1 MITRPNFD
9 RGDNESYISSLISKY
24 GYKDIGWSNSGADF
38 SQPLDELIGAEKID
52 CSLYRFRC
60 TNMVYVNHLTRE
72 ILHVDMSD

>member
-1 MITRPNFD
+1 MAKSNFE
-9 RGDNESYISSLISKY
+9 RGDNENYIGSLVSKY

-38 SQPLDELIGAEKID
+38 SQPLDELIGAEEID

>member
-1 MITRPNFD
+1 MMARPNFD
-9 RGDNESYISSLISKY
+9 RGDNESYISSLVSKY

-38 SQPLDELIGAEKID
+38 SEPLDPLIGAEEID